1 LKKRK
6 RNILAVEQNEGR
18 EKKLFSWSFIANTFG
33 ELSVNDMGSKQNFT
47 TFMKTP
53 FPARYIL
60 YRATVRMLFCRQ
72 PSSVMHGKY
81 ASVSGDST
89 SKKLIQSN
97 RFHVISF
104 MWHETNCLKAVD
116 SVTFRLYPVKPK
128 GHFM

>member
-1 LKKRK
+1 MKEDRRK
-6 RNILAVEQNEGR
+6 F
-18 EKKLFSWSFIANTFG
+18 FSWSFMANTFG

-60 YRATVRMLFCRQ
+60 YRATVSMLFCRQ
-72 PSSVMHGKY
+72 PSSAMHGKH
-81 ASVSGDST
+81 ASVSGGST

-97 RFHVISF
+97 RFNVTSF
-104 MWHETNCLKAVD
+104 MWHKINCLKAVD